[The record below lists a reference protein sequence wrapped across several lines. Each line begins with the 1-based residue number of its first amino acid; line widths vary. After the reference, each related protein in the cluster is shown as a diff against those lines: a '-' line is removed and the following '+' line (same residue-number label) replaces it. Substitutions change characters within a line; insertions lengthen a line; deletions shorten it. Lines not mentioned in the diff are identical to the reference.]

1 MNTARIRRTL
11 LKVSVV
17 AALAGAPLAIAVPAA
32 QAAPP
37 PGHCGFWSEGI
48 GANESESWYVNCH
61 NSNVELRMRVPQGDF
76 YRCVGVGT
84 TFLDPLKPSGTG
96 NITSAEAVGVC

>member
-1 MNTARIRRTL
+1 MKTNRIRGTL
-11 LKVSVV
+11 AKIGVV
-17 AALAGAPLAIAVPAA
+17 TALAVTPLLATAAPA

-37 PGHCGFWSEGI
+37 RGHCGFWSEAI
-48 GANESESWYVNCH
+48 GAMENETWYVNCH
-61 NSNVELRMRVPQGDF
+61 NANVELRIRVPQGDF

-96 NITSAEAVGVC
+96 NITSAVAVGVC